1 MTCMDSPS
9 AKPPAEQARAAEL
22 ALVARLRAGD
32 TAAFDVVHAEYNG
45 RLFNFLARLSRRREV
60 AEDLLEETW
69 LRFVARAPKLRD
81 DTQLGPFLFTVA
93 RNLHVSY
100 CRSRLLENHHSIS
113 MIGLWPTGT
122 TQPSPFEATAA
133 NEITGRIETALAA
146 LPAIYREALLL
157 IAIEG
162 MTTAEAAAI
171 CAVTPVT
178 MRQRISRGRALLTE
192 RLDGAD
198 ASLVLGLSEVTT

>member
-1 MTCMDSPS
+1 MAYMDRES
-9 AKPPAEQARAAEL
+9 EL
-22 ALVARLRAGD
+22 DLVARLRAGD
-32 TAAFDVVHAEYNG
+32 TAAFDMVHAEFNT

-100 CRSRLLENHHSIS
+100 CRSRLIEDHHSIS

-122 TQPSPFEATAA
+122 PQPSPFEATAA
-133 NEITGRIETALAA
+133 NEITGRIESALAA

-157 IAIEG
+157 IGVEG
-162 MTTAEAAAI
+162 LTAAEAAAI
-171 CAVTPVT
+171 CSVTPET
-178 MRQRISRGRALLTE
+178 MRQRVSRGRGMLMQ
-192 RLDGAD
+192 RLEAADGTF
-198 ASLVLGLSEVTT
+198 VLGLKEVIS

>member
-1 MTCMDSPS
+1 M
-9 AKPPAEQARAAEL
+9 ERELEL

-32 TAAFDVVHAEYNG
+32 TAAFDLVYAEYNA
-45 RLFNFLARLSRRREV
+45 RLFNFLARLARRRET

-100 CRSRLLENHHSIS
+100 CRSRLIEDHHAIG
-113 MIGLWPTGT
+113 MIGLWPAGT
-122 TQPSPFEATAA
+122 PQPSPFEATAA
-133 NEITGRIETALAA
+133 NEITGRLETALAA

-157 IAIEG
+157 TGIEG
-162 MTTAEAAAI
+162 MTAPEAAAI
-171 CAVTPVT
+171 CGVTPET
-178 MRQRISRGRALLTE
+178 MRQRVSRGRSMLTQ

-198 ASLVLGLSEVTT
+198 GSFVLGLKEVNT

>member
-1 MTCMDSPS
+1 M
-9 AKPPAEQARAAEL
+9 EREFEL
-22 ALVARLRAGD
+22 DLVARLRAGD
-32 TAAFDVVHAEYNG
+32 TAAFDVVHAEFNT
-45 RLFNFLARLSRRREV
+45 RLFNFLARLSKRREI

-69 LRFVARAPKLRD
+69 LRFVARAPKLRE

-93 RNLHVSY
+93 RNLHISY
-100 CRSRLLENHHSIS
+100 CRSRLIEDHHSIS

-122 TQPSPFEATAA
+122 PQPSPFEATAA

-157 IAIEG
+157 IGIEG
-162 MTTAEAAAI
+162 MTAAEAAAI
-171 CAVTPVT
+171 CNVSAET
-178 MRQRISRGRALLTE
+178 MRQRISRGRAMLMQ

-198 ASLVLGLSEVTT
+198 ASFVMGLSEVTT